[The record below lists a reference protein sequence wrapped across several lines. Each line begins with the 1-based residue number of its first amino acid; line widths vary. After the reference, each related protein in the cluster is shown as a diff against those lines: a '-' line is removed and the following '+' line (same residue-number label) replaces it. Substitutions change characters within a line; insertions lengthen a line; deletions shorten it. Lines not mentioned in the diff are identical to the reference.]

1 MSEEKF
7 KLLIE
12 SIGFKY
18 NVHRYYEYKNYQI
31 DLFEDIYD
39 FFDGYY
45 WNESIPLNDL
55 KPLEKEFKQAIRS
68 IKLKNILG

>member
-39 FFDGYY
+39 FFDGSE
-45 WNESIPLNDL
+45 WTWGIPLNDITL
-55 KPLEKEFKQAIRS
+55 LENEFKQALRS